1 MTRKHIEIVPILIK
15 LNGPLAVNTG
25 FRRGLIHRT
34 VERDAD
40 GLAYIP
46 ASSLKG
52 RVRRAC
58 EQVARQA
65 GLRVCSAPRPNG
77 MCSAHKQAC
86 LVCRVF
92 GMPGRSSGL
101 HWCDA
106 RLSKEY
112 QALLGKDEGQT
123 NLEAQ
128 FYIRTQV
135 QLSRTLGT
143 AAADRLFTSESTIEN
158 LRFESAIEGW
168 LEVTP
173 IAGEDSTG
181 GYELLLLLAG
191 LRLVNTVGGGASR
204 GGGWLSLDLPE
215 GPKVNGEEVR
225 LRDILENLDL
235 LREFDQEVGDGK

>member
-1 MTRKHIEIVPILIK
+1 MKRMHIEIQPLVIEMD
-15 LNGPLAVNTG
+15 GPLALNTG

-34 VERDAD
+34 VERDAG

-46 ASSLKG
+46 ASSFKG

-58 EQVARQA
+58 EQVARQV
-65 GLRVCSAPRPNG
+65 GLRVCNAPRPDG

-101 HWCDA
+101 HWRDA
-106 RLSKEY
+106 RLSQEY
-112 QALLGKDEGQT
+112 QALLGKDEGQA

-128 FYIRTQV
+128 FYTRTQV
-135 QLSRTLGT
+135 QLGRTLGT

-204 GGGWLSLDLPE
+204 GAGWLSLDLPE
-215 GPKVNGEEVR
+215 EVKVNDAQVR
-225 LRDILENLDL
+225 WRDILENLDL